1 MQTKAMLVD
10 SYSINWSDFTII
22 RGTLLHFQLVKQLTK
37 KNQKNAFSVLEKS
50 PDGRN
55 KTLICLLFYRFSEN

>member
-1 MQTKAMLVD
+1 MLVD

-22 RGTLLHFQLVKQLTK
+22 RGTLLHLQLVKQLK

-55 KTLICLLFYRFSEN
+55 ETLFCLQLYHFIEN